1 MNAILANIHLAV
13 QNRLTAKV
21 PAIKWIDQDLGQL
34 EFYSGKPPVLFPCI
48 LLDIVDVQY
57 TDNSLNSQIA
67 TATLEVR
74 LAVTSYDHSAHI
86 TPLNRT
92 ERALEYYNL
101 EHLVNQALHGWCDGN
116 YFAPLSRK
124 SSQTEKREDALR
136 VRPLRYEFAF
146 MDDTAM
152 PVAYSVVPRPDME
165 NQV

>member
-13 QNRLTAKV
+13 QNRISTKV

-34 EFYSGKPPVLFPCI
+34 EFYSVKPPVLFPCI

-74 LAVTSYDHSAHI
+74 LAVTSYHHSAHI

-92 ERALEYYNL
+92 QRALEYY
-101 EHLVNQALHGWCDGN
+101 LVNQALHGWCDGN

-136 VRPLRYEFAF
+136 VRPLKYEFAF

-152 PVAYSVVPRPDME
+152 PVSYATVPRPDMD